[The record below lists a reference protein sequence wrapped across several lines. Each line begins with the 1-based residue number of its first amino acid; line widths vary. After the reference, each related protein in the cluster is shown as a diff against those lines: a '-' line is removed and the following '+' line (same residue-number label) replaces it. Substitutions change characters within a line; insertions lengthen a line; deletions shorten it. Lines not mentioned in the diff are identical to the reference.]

1 MGVTG
6 LWGLVDG
13 VGHPINLETLQNK
26 TLAIGIKFL
35 IFIIFNSNQKFN

>member
-6 LWGLVDG
+6 LWSLVDG

-26 TLAIGIKFL
+26 ILAIGIKFL
-35 IFIIFNSNQKFN
+35 ITFNSNKRFN